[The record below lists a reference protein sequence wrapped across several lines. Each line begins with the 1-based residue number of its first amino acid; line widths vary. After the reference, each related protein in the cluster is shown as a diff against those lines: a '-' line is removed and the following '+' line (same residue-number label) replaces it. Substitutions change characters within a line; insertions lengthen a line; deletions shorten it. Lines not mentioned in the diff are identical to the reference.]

1 MGRTAGQQECRLR
14 QLDDGEATQVLRI
27 HAMADDTE
35 SAQAERETVD
45 EEQED
50 LNADDAVDK
59 LCEQL
64 LCEDRVLF
72 YELREVV

>member
-1 MGRTAGQQECRLR
+1 
-14 QLDDGEATQVLRI
+14 
-27 HAMADDTE
+27 MADDTE